1 MLKPNCL
8 ELSLN
13 TLPVAVSLSYPT
25 SNSSAN
31 TVSSVFKIYSE
42 SDHFL
47 SFSLLSP
54 WSKALSSLSW
64 IIAQSPLS
72 AIAIMILPNN
82 SPILIAYNIYF
93 ACSWVCGWAGMALPQ
108 AESQVH
114 ILFMYLFILGPAVSW
129 GVFSSQQ
136 MAGAQEAKLNQASTF
151 KISASILSI
160 DVPLDIAS
168 HVATFSRQRG
178 GEI

>member
-1 MLKPNCL
+1 
-8 ELSLN
+8 
-13 TLPVAVSLSYPT
+13 
-25 SNSSAN
+25 
-31 TVSSVFKIYSE
+31 
-42 SDHFL
+42 
-47 SFSLLSP
+47 
-54 WSKALSSLSW
+54 
-64 IIAQSPLS
+64 
-72 AIAIMILPNN
+72 
-82 SPILIAYNIYF
+82 
-93 ACSWVCGWAGMALPQ
+93 MALLQ

-160 DVPLDIAS
+160 DVPLDITS
-168 HVATFSRQRG
+168 HVAMFSRQRG